1 MAFAALFPGQ
11 GSQTVGM
18 LADFEDNCPEIQ
30 ATFTEASDAL
40 GYDLWTL
47 CQNGPAEQLS
57 LTEITQPLL
66 LTAGVALYRA
76 WTTGGGTSAS
86 FMAGHSLGEYTA
98 LTAAGSLPLAD
109 AVRLVRSRGQFMQE
123 AVPKGVGAM
132 AAVIGLDDA
141 IIESVCAE
149 VASET
154 GLVIEAVN
162 YNAPGQLVIAGHA
175 EAIDASL
182 PRLKEAGAKR
192 ALPLPVSA
200 PFHCALMKPAAERL
214 QEELNAIAVQA
225 PSIPVIQNVS
235 IAPETDVQVIRK
247 QLIAQTF
254 SPVRWTQTVRGFTE
268 LGVQVAAE
276 FGPGAVLCGLAKR
289 IQTDAQH
296 FPLGKHELFSQA
308 LQEING

>member
-18 LADFEDNCPEIQ
+18 LADFEDNYPEIR

-47 CQNGPAEQLS
+47 CQDGPAEQLS

-66 LTAGVALYRA
+66 LTAGVALYRG
-76 WTTGGGTSAS
+76 WTAAGGARAS
-86 FMAGHSLGEYTA
+86 FMAGHSVGEYTA

-132 AAVIGLDDA
+132 AAVIGLDDTT
-141 IIESVCAE
+141 IESVCAE

-175 EAIDASL
+175 RAIDASL
-182 PRLKEAGAKR
+182 PRLKEVGAKR

-225 PSIPVIQNVS
+225 PLIPVIQNVS
-235 IAPETDVQVIRK
+235 IAPETDVQVIRE

-254 SPVRWTQTVRGFTE
+254 SPVRWMQTVRGFTE

>member
-1 MAFAALFPGQ
+1 
-11 GSQTVGM
+11 
-18 LADFEDNCPEIQ
+18 
-30 ATFTEASDAL
+30 
-40 GYDLWTL
+40 
-47 CQNGPAEQLS
+47 
-57 LTEITQPLL
+57 
-66 LTAGVALYRA
+66 LYRA
-76 WTTGGGTSAS
+76 WTAAGGASAS
-86 FMAGHSLGEYTA
+86 FMTGHSLGEYTA

-132 AAVIGLDDA
+132 AAVIGLDDTT
-141 IIESVCAE
+141 IESVCAE

-182 PRLKEAGAKR
+182 PRLKEVGAKR

-214 QEELNAIAVQA
+214 QEELNAIALQA

-235 IAPETDVQVIRK
+235 IAPETDVQVIRE

-254 SPVRWTQTVRGFTE
+254 SPVRWMQTVRGFTE

-289 IQTDAQH
+289 IQADAQH
-296 FPLGKHELFSQA
+296 FPLGTHELFSQA

>member
-11 GSQTVGM
+11 GSQAVGM
-18 LADFEDNCPEIQ
+18 LADFEDHCPEIK

-47 CQNGPAEQLS
+47 SQDGPVEQLS
-57 LTEITQPLL
+57 LTEISQPLL
-66 LTAGVALYRA
+66 LTAGVALYRV
-76 WTTGGGTSAS
+76 WTTARGASAS
-86 FMAGHSLGEYTA
+86 YMAGHSLGEYTA
-98 LTAAGSLPLAD
+98 LTAAGSLQLAD

-132 AAVIGLDDA
+132 AAVIGLDDET
-141 IIESVCAE
+141 IESVCAE
-149 VASET
+149 VVSAT

-175 EAIDASL
+175 RAIDASL
-182 PRLKEAGAKR
+182 PRLKDAGAKR
-192 ALPLPVSA
+192 VLPLPVSA

-225 PSIPVIQNVS
+225 PSIPVIQNVG
-235 IAPETDVQVIRK
+235 IAPETDVQVIRE

-268 LGVQVAAE
+268 LGVQFAAE

-289 IQTDAQH
+289 IQSDVQH
-296 FPLGKHELFSQA
+296 FPLGTHDLFSKA